1 MDAKVYKTEAEA
13 IKTLIEKYNLVQ
25 ESPDQ
30 DVQLNV
36 EETADNSIVWVF
48 IIVAVLIIGSIAGL
62 TYWMLN

>member
-1 MDAKVYKTEAEA
+1 MDVKVYKKEAEQ
-13 IKTLIEKYNLVQ
+13 IKALIEKYNLGQ
-25 ESPDQ
+25 ETPDQ
-30 DVQLNV
+30 GFQLKV

>member
-13 IKTLIEKYNLVQ
+13 IKALIEKYNLGQ
-25 ESPDQ
+25 ESSDQ
-30 DVQLNV
+30 GVQLNV

-48 IIVAVLIIGSIAGL
+48 IIVTVLIIGSIAGL